1 MGSIVGKRGRPSKHR
16 AFDDLFTSCPAVMKR
31 PKYHQRI
38 GVRRGGKGDTVW
50 IKVQLPKGGV
60 WKGQKYPP
68 GQAVEIKLG
77 WKSSISWDQAIDQR
91 DDLQGRA
98 DRGESLEDVP
108 VSTFQASANDWLERK
123 QGNVQDYGTI
133 HMHVERH
140 LIPTFATMR
149 LTEITPAHIER
160 WIARKRAKGLA
171 PGYVKRIVNTL
182 NAILYDA
189 QPAGQINKNPATIIN
204 PIKGVQAR
212 QRFLDASEIVHL
224 LAAAEEVEPWLAD
237 VILWALHS
245 GMRKGEIQAIK
256 WSDIRDLPAGGKIAL
271 LETTKSGKPRS
282 VICTKGMI
290 EVLERQS
297 KRRVEGDDRVFPISK
312 MTWRR
317 RWEKARE
324 KAGLS
329 DIDFH
334 DLRRTNATQA
344 AVSGVD
350 LRTLAARI
358 GHTDLAMLEKHYA
371 MVVGSAEQ
379 EAAAKIQSAFERLTK
394 NVVPMKADH

>member
-182 NAILYDA
+182 KAILYDA
-189 QPAGQINKNPATIIN
+189 QRAGQINKNPATIIN